1 MSKPAVEKKTSKS
14 AKILYKP
21 WGIVGSLLAAF
32 AAQKIFQLVWVKAV
46 PLDTDDPPKPLESE
60 YDWKQIII
68 AAMIQGMIFTT
79 VKAVFQRA
87 SARGFERWTGEWP
100 GD

>member
-1 MSKPAVEKKTSKS
+1 MPPS

-32 AAQKIFQLVWVKAV
+32 LAQKIFQTVWVKAV
-46 PLDTDDPPKPLESE
+46 PMDTDDPPKPLESE
-60 YDWKQIII
+60 YGWKQILI
-68 AAMIQGMIFTT
+68 AAAIQGMIFTT
-79 VKAVFQRA
+79 VKAVFQRLT
-87 SARGFERWTGEWP
+87 ARGFERWTGEWP